1 MPLWDNFLEVL
12 KGTADVL
19 TSPLKGLVGGLAT
32 TGTKVGTGAVF
43 KGQPELAAQAGMA
56 AEAGT
61 RKSLKDAGLLTY
73 DQGTAKIVDPV
84 LTVAQKADEYVFSPI
99 IARPL
104 GTAFLL
110 TDPTSPLYKKDEFQK
125 GFQFSDIVDA
135 YNRTE
140 EVSVGIAS
148 LKSLINPLRP
158 YQSFAL
164 SFGDID
170 LEDVDL
176 WNNEDIQ
183 KNFTDNVVG
192 KWVTGTSDFLIK
204 NAAIQGAF
212 SGAGAAIK
220 AGAYKAGLNTKIRVG
235 DVEAMPKMEKA
246 ADDHIVWLE
255 SGGTQ
260 GNRTVLGQDIQDLA
274 ESDNIIDIVRITKK
288 HSLNPRLPD
297 LIRNTKDPRFVRDLI
312 LADKG
317 YEPSVLRLMEAGN
330 ADDLWYISNGTAQ
343 IQNDFALTGRVNV
356 YSPEQRVRVSQAF
369 DDAIK
374 KDPKKQEIYDAFMR
388 ETVNPETGVVELT
401 PTFFGKNYKPAEPV
415 IGQAGFAAARSR
427 AGKIKTA
434 IVERDF
440 SKIGGVSQS
449 VLGGDI
455 IGKPVTVLMRA
466 FGTYM
471 PKGLVTNSGLRP
483 MNGVEE
489 LISVFDDIPLFTR
502 GDRVITTHT
511 METMTVSDYRR
522 QLIDKF
528 VSAPNDS
535 ARAAVID
542 AANKEIARTL
552 AYSRGYYDNVVIDQF
567 VDDLME
573 NVYTV
578 HGQLREHGFAVD
590 PSGVRVK
597 VNSETQRKLID
608 SMPMLPFGKLDKHIA
623 RAART
628 QKSAVL
634 GAGQQIVGTGVDS
647 IAALFN
653 TGNKLFSI
661 AQLYRFSYIP
671 KNSVFEP
678 MLAATLSSGM
688 DFVRPMFS
696 TAAAQ
701 TIRNIGR
708 LLSRNIQK
716 SKTLLPSAKKEIQ
729 KEINVISQ
737 QYNIA
742 LNNRDT
748 LFAEYQKFFGDTPGV
763 SPTTKADW
771 ADDVASDLRA
781 AEREVAI
788 IEAKLNKYTMDYG
801 KNTKVD
807 VPTIYSL
814 KTRIETLK
822 KDPEGAVKYGSDI
835 RRAEI
840 TLAEAVQNINTMAPQ
855 LLTQEA
861 KIAQAYDEIGRI
873 LDELKPKLKE
883 QAELFSVADNAYAP
897 KPAMPDEITIR
908 LFDGQTMTI
917 PSFTNPKYLGE
928 AYKSEIVNNATRT
941 LELLG
946 NKATVGRINLIQRS
960 SAKTTTNQASPGYF
974 AELAYVVNNHMRG
987 DVLVDQILQGAS
999 REQLLAGWAKT
1010 SQARSYANAMGRD
1023 YDDIAAMIDES
1034 MAYVNKY
1041 LPTQEARNLAASG
1054 QVTENQL
1061 RASLADKIDQMAPIE
1076 PLEVNYVANSLL
1088 SSNFAQNFDALL
1100 SAAWKGLLKAENL
1113 IREVWATPQHARL
1126 TAEKLNLL
1134 RAQGQEVS
1142 LATALSVRQAAAAEL
1157 VTGINRTFYTIPRQ
1171 HRALY
1176 LARYGL
1182 VFPNAAASGIYRYTN
1197 FAVRKPQR
1205 VAGFLNSYYGLY
1217 NTFGVDQYGNPV
1229 ENPKDAVYIMIPG
1242 TKEMGLNKG
1251 RGIMLSTRATNYL
1264 ANLPGPNW
1272 MVPILVS
1279 QIYKD
1284 KPNSEDYLKEFVN
1297 NTVGKIP
1304 GYSYE
1309 ELFPFG
1315 LETKVGTQLSRTFT
1329 PAWYRSWQTQFSED
1343 KTNASWMAT
1352 WNSEAQRQWILY
1364 EMKLGPMPTDKTILK
1379 GAKDIY
1385 RRKAFNQFWSIFGTA
1400 QVIESVPTRLYS
1412 EYYSLL
1418 TDKYRAQGLPEEE
1431 AQDRAEADF
1440 QAQMRLAGGDKF
1452 PIDRMFASYKN
1463 RNLYVTPSIEA
1474 YNRIWEDYS
1483 GLSKRLELIS
1493 PDVVGLMTADLPKD
1507 YSPQVNKFL
1516 NDPNTTLPGGTYLN
1530 DRLKTPQK
1538 VEEELELSRFWKAYT
1553 EQKKMYNDA
1562 AQKYLNDRTATYRSV
1577 PEYVEG
1583 LKQYVN
1589 QLSEASEIWKN
1600 DYNNNASKGDAAWR
1614 WSQGLYVITND
1625 KNFMNEFGNTQFWT
1639 HADAFVKSRNS
1650 YVKAYEDAP
1659 TGSKGVI
1666 RAQWIEQLE
1675 RTLPLWDPVLQRVI
1689 LRYFVNDN
1697 LRENK

>member
-19 TSPLKGLVGGLAT
+19 TSPLRGIVGGLAT

-43 KGQPELAAQAGMA
+43 KGQPELAAQAGMY

-84 LTVAQKADEYVFSPI
+84 LYVAQKADEYVFSPI

-104 GTAFLL
+104 GAAFLL
-110 TDPTSPLYKKDEFQK
+110 SDPTSALYKRDEFQK
-125 GFQFSDIVDA
+125 GFQFSDIIDA

-140 EVSVGIAS
+140 QVSVGIAS
-148 LKSLINPLRP
+148 LKSPINPLSA
-158 YQSFAL
+158 YQAL
-164 SFGDID
+164 ALGFGGID
-170 LEDVDL
+170 LEGVDL
-176 WNNEDIQ
+176 WNDEDIQ

-212 SGAGAAIK
+212 TGAGAAIK
-220 AGAYKAGLNTKIRVG
+220 AGAYKAGLSTKIRVG

-246 ADDHIVWLE
+246 ADDHILWIE

-274 ESDNIIDIVRITKK
+274 ESDNIIDIVRIVKK

-330 ADDLWYISNGTAQ
+330 ADDLWYISNGAAQ

-356 YSPEQRVRVSQAF
+356 YSPEQRARVSQAF

-489 LISVFDDIPLFTR
+489 LIAVFDDIPLFTR
-502 GDRVITTHT
+502 GDRVIVTHT
-511 METMTVSDYRR
+511 KERMTVSDYRR

-528 VSAPNDS
+528 VSAPNDG

-552 AYSRGYYDNVVIDQF
+552 AYTRGYYSDTIIDGF

-578 HGQLREHGFAVD
+578 HGQLREHGFAID
-590 PSGVRVK
+590 PSGVRVR
-597 VNSETQRKLID
+597 VNAETQRKLID

-623 RAART
+623 RAARSKKNAFVGGVQRT
-628 QKSAVL
+628 
-634 GAGQQIVGTGVDS
+634 VGTTGDA

-696 TAAAQ
+696 TAAAG
-701 TIRNIGR
+701 IVKNFARFLGRNVE
-708 LLSRNIQK
+708 K
-716 SKTLLPSAKKEIQ
+716 SKTMLPNAKKEVQ
-729 KEINVISQ
+729 REINAISQ
-737 QYNIA
+737 QYDIA
-742 LNNRDT
+742 LSNRDT
-748 LFAEYQKFFGDTPGV
+748 IFAEYQKFFADTPGV
-763 SPTTKADW
+763 SPRTKADW

-781 AEREVAI
+781 AEREVAAL
-788 IEAKLNKYTMDYG
+788 EAKLNKYTMDYG
-801 KNTKVD
+801 KNTKLD
-807 VPTIYSL
+807 VPTVYSL
-814 KTRIETLK
+814 KARIETLK
-822 KDPEGAVKYGSDI
+822 NTKEGAIKYGSDI
-835 RRAEI
+835 RKAEI
-840 TLAEAVQNINTMAPQ
+840 TLAEAVQNINTMAPE
-855 LLTQEA
+855 LLAQEA
-861 KIAQAYDEIGRI
+861 AIARAYAEIGRI

-883 QAELFSVADNAYAP
+883 QAELFSVADNAYAARP
-897 KPAMPDEITIR
+897 IMPDEVTIT
-908 LFDGQTMTI
+908 LFDGQKMTI

-928 AYKSEIVNNATRT
+928 GYKSEIVNNSTRT

-946 NKATVGRINLIQRS
+946 NKATVGRINLIMRS
-960 SAKTTTNQASPGYF
+960 SARTTTNQADPGYF

-999 REQLLAGWAKT
+999 REQLLAGWAGT
-1010 SQARSYANAMGRD
+1010 SQARSYANSMGRD
-1023 YDDIAAMIDES
+1023 YDDIAAIIDES

-1041 LPTQEARNLAASG
+1041 LPTQEARTIAASG
-1054 QVTENQL
+1054 RVTENEL

-1076 PLEVNYVANSLL
+1076 PLEVNYGSPTTLTANFS
-1088 SSNFAQNFDALL
+1088 QNFDALL
-1100 SAAWKGLLKAENL
+1100 SAAWRGLLKSENL

-1182 VFPNAAASGIYRYTN
+1182 VFPNASASGIYRYTN
-1197 FAVRKPQR
+1197 FAVRKPKR

-1229 ENPKDAVYIMIPG
+1229 EDPKDAVYIMIPG

-1251 RGIMLSTRATNYL
+1251 KGIMLSTRATNYL

-1272 MVPILVS
+1272 MVPIGVS

-1284 KPNSEDYLKEFVN
+1284 KPNSEEYLKEFVN

-1315 LETKVGTQLSRTFT
+1315 LETKVGTQLGRTFT
-1329 PAWYRSWQTQFSED
+1329 PAWYRSWQTQFNED

-1385 RRKAFNQFWSIFGTA
+1385 KRKAFNQFWSIFGTA
-1400 QVIESVPTRLYS
+1400 QVIESIPTRLYS

-1431 AQDRAEADF
+1431 VQDRAEADF

-1452 PIDRMFASYKN
+1452 PIDRLFASYKN
-1463 RNLYVTPSIEA
+1463 RNLYVTPSIQA

-1493 PDVVGLMTADLPKD
+1493 PDVVGLMTADLPKE

-1553 EQKKMYNDA
+1553 EQKKVYNDA
-1562 AQKYLNDRTATYRSV
+1562 AQKYLGPQATYRSV
-1577 PEYVEG
+1577 PEYVDA

-1614 WSQGLYVITND
+1614 WSQGLYLITND
-1625 KNFMNEFGNTQFWT
+1625 KKFMNEFGNTQFWT

-1659 TGSKGVI
+1659 TGSKGTI
-1666 RAQWIEQLE
+1666 RAQWVEQLD
-1675 RTLPLWDPVLQRVI
+1675 RTLSLWDPVLQRVI